1 MNIEITKDM
10 IPIAKD
16 FIPRDKAVEKTKFAL
31 QKQFE
36 KKMLKTVNDINIGIE
51 EGMIKGKAGLV
62 TLVDNEIGDLLVE
75 PLKQAGYKVYTEKL
89 LDQNIRYTIE
99 WIYDKKVGDE

>member
-10 IPIAKD
+10 IPIAED
-16 FIPRDKAVEKTKFAL
+16 FISRDKAVEKTKSAL

-36 KKMLKTVNDINIGIE
+36 KKMRKTVNDINVGIE
-51 EGMIKGKAGLV
+51 EGIIKGKTGFV
-62 TLVDNEIGDLLVE
+62 ILVDNEIGNLLVE
-75 PLKQAGYKVYTEKL
+75 PLKQAGYKVYTEKMI
-89 LDQNIRYTIE
+89 DQNIRYNIE